1 MSSIPQPPE
10 HRVNWPR
17 RLLVAGI
24 GLVIALVLVLIA
36 AAFIPREWAQTVGGQ
51 ADGGIVSGSAL
62 GLFYGFV
69 FTLLPLLLLWF
80 AYRFRWPP
88 KGWLAAGIG
97 AVLLAAPNLMTLS
110 IVIGSGSGAHAG
122 QRILDVDAPGF
133 RGGTLVG
140 VLLAVAVM
148 AFWAVTMHMRRR
160 TKRRNDDLEDELRRM
175 EDRRAAEGRDAGR

>member
-1 MSSIPQPPE
+1 MSAPASAQSGRRVWASPPRTDSLTQPAPPE
-10 HRVNWPR
+10 RKPW
-17 RLLVAGI
+17 L
-24 GLVIALVLVLIA
+24 
-36 AAFIPREWAQTVGGQ
+36 WQ
-51 ADGGIVSGSAL
+51 AH
-62 GLFYGFV
+62 
-69 FTLLPLLLLWF
+69 WF

-140 VLLAVAVM
+140 VLLAIAVM